1 MPMIRLAVI
10 LALVC
15 GPAMADV
22 TVTIVPPDADGYV
35 GQIVHHNQLTQWTAK
50 EQFLEFETEHG
61 TFIIRLSSTTNY
73 LCTPACPDT
82 IEIWDW
88 PEDIIPDAMEAT
100 TQERGVS
107 IINLYEY
114 WGA

>member
-1 MPMIRLAVI
+1 MIRLAVI

-35 GQIVHHNQLTQWTAK
+35 GQIVHHNQLTQGTSQ
-50 EQFLEFETEHG
+50 EQFLDFETERG
-61 TFIIRLSSTTNY
+61 TFIIRLSTTHNGS
-73 LCTPACPDT
+73 CSPACPDT

-88 PEDIIPDAMEAT
+88 PEDIIPDAMEVT
-100 TQERGVS
+100 TPERGVS
-107 IINLYEY
+107 IIRLRE
-114 WGA
+114 WSGT

>member
-35 GQIVHHNQLTQWTAK
+35 GQIVHHNQLTYWTSG
-50 EQFLEFETEHG
+50 EQFLDFETERG
-61 TFIIRLSSTTNY
+61 TFIIRLSTTTNNM
-73 LCTPACPDT
+73 CTPDCPDT
-82 IEIWDW
+82 IELWDW
-88 PEDIIPDAMEAT
+88 PEGIQPDSMEVT
-100 TQERGVS
+100 TPERGVS
-107 IINLYEY
+107 IIRLYL
-114 WGA
+114 WKSV